1 MARAGCELVG
11 ALFSPLM
18 AVSDF
23 SRVGSGGFLSK
34 FSLFSPVVFDFCWDD
49 YKSLETSKT
58 MRMQKVLGKTRCT
71 MGMGK

>member
-11 ALFSPLM
+11 ALFSSLM

-23 SRVGSGGFLSK
+23 SRVGTGGFLSK
-34 FSLFSPVVFDFCWDD
+34 FSLCSPVVFDFCWDD
-49 YKSLETSKT
+49 YKSLEKLKT
-58 MRMQKVLGKTRCT
+58 MPMQNFLGKTRCS